1 MTYSIIGSG
10 NIGPELARQFASNSV
25 RVAITNA
32 RGPGLPTM
40 PHIHRHCLEA
50 P

>member
-10 NIGPELARQFASNSV
+10 NIGSALARQFASKSIL
-25 RVAITNA
+25 VAITNA
-32 RGPGLPTM
+32 RGLGLPTM
-40 PHIHRHCLEA
+40 LHIRRHCLEA